1 MFLSVFWLIGFQKI
15 HLTDFILL
23 STRNTLNYAQK
34 IFEMR
39 MFLSV
44 NHDILPKPNLLRK
57 LNCGPCPSAQL
68 GLSLEMCPCLWS
80 EWPLYLQMRI
90 KGMMRRIQTTQRT
103 VELKTVVTWK
113 RYVDNSHTEK
123 NFNFKAPLLKNKWI
137 KYSTSELEKEQ

>member
-123 NFNFKAPLLKNKWI
+123 NFNFKAPLLKNK
-137 KYSTSELEKEQ
+137 